1 MPEYKS
7 AKLMISNRDGV
18 CALCGAEFCS
28 GIPIWWFRGAAYC
41 GMHTEDELMAE
52 SEARVPSPSK
62 SAPISDSV
70 TSQFWT
76 FQIEGLMYS
85 MKLIAEAIKENTAIQ
100 ERIWNERR
108 P

>member
-7 AKLMISNRDGV
+7 AKLIVSNKGGE
-18 CALCGAEFCS
+18 CALCDEQFEPGV
-28 GIPIWWFRGAAYC
+28 PIWYHNYRAYC
-41 GMHTEDELMAE
+41 ANHTEAEIMAE
-52 SEARVPSPSK
+52 SETRVPSPSK

-76 FQIEGLMYS
+76 FQIEGLMYK
-85 MKLIAEAIKENTAIQ
+85 MQLICDAIKENTAIQ